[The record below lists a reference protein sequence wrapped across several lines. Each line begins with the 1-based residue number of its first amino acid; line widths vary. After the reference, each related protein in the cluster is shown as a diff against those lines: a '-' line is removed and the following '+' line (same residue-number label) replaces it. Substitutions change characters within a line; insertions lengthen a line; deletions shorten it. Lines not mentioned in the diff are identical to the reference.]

1 MSCEYTQFELT
12 ACNSHFVSQLKKV
25 TSWLIILNISK
36 IENYKSTLLLIS
48 RKEMQRWRLTF
59 APNIVAFGRSD
70 SNIDLYLILIIY
82 IYIYICIYI
91 YTR

>member
-59 APNIVAFGRSD
+59 APNIVAFGRSVSD
-70 SNIDLYLILIIY
+70 SNIDIDLYLILI
-82 IYIYICIYI
+82 
-91 YTR
+91 TL